1 MHTAWKAR
9 CKVKE
14 AFPAIY
20 NSLNNEIELLVATEI
35 VHCTV
40 WGGGGAAI
48 LYGIH
53 QLHQQCSGDQKHL
66 EMSLYNAVFLPVWWE
81 ILCNHS

>member
-35 VHCTV
+35 VHRTV
-40 WGGGGAAI
+40 WGGGGS
-48 LYGIH
+48 Y
-53 QLHQQCSGDQKHL
+53 
-66 EMSLYNAVFLPVWWE
+66 SL
-81 ILCNHS
+81 

>member
-14 AFPAIY
+14 AFPAID
-20 NSLNNEIELLVATEI
+20 NSFNNEVVLLVATEI
-35 VHCTV
+35 VHRSLE
-40 WGGGGAAI
+40 GQLF

-53 QLHQQCSGDQKHL
+53 QLHQQCSGHQRNL
-66 EMSLYNAVFLPVWWE
+66 EMSLCNAVFLPV
-81 ILCNHS
+81 

>member
-35 VHCTV
+35 VHRTV
-40 WGGGGAAI
+40 WGGGGRGGS
-48 LYGIH
+48 Y
-53 QLHQQCSGDQKHL
+53 
-66 EMSLYNAVFLPVWWE
+66 SL
-81 ILCNHS
+81 

>member
-20 NSLNNEIELLVATEI
+20 NSLNNEIELLVETEI
-35 VHCTV
+35 VHHTR
-40 WGGGGAAI
+40 
-48 LYGIH
+48 
-53 QLHQQCSGDQKHL
+53 
-66 EMSLYNAVFLPVWWE
+66 WE
-81 ILCNHS
+81 ETYKGFENTSIINLT

>member
-35 VHCTV
+35 VHRTV
-40 WGGGGAAI
+40 WGGGEGGAAI
-48 LYGIH
+48 LYEIH

-66 EMSLYNAVFLPVWWE
+66 EMSLYNAVFLPV
-81 ILCNHS
+81 

>member
-20 NSLNNEIELLVATEI
+20 NSLNNEIELLVATAI
-35 VHCTV
+35 VHRTV
-40 WGGGGAAI
+40 WGGGRGGGS
-48 LYGIH
+48 Y
-53 QLHQQCSGDQKHL
+53 
-66 EMSLYNAVFLPVWWE
+66 SLWDPSIAPTMFGRSE
-81 ILCNHS
+81 TS

>member
-35 VHCTV
+35 VHRTV
-40 WGGGGAAI
+40 WGGEGGGS
-48 LYGIH
+48 Y
-53 QLHQQCSGDQKHL
+53 
-66 EMSLYNAVFLPVWWE
+66 SL
-81 ILCNHS
+81 